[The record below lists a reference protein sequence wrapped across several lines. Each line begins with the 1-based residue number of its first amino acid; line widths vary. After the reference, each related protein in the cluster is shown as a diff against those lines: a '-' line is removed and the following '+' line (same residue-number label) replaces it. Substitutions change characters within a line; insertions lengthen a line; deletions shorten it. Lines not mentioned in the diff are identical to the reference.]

1 MRSCTCERLADPRSK
16 IICHNFGLAPVGQIK
31 IKFIVSPRG
40 QERVVSVLYGR
51 VLAFSNASKWKP
63 FWPFLQALVAGQ
75 NKTNL
80 CFFFVEL
87 SVVGVFFWWFLFG
100 VVVVVCWPFL
110 KRVTDN
116 LSSLILSSFCWHFPR
131 AWLAACCQSSK
142 RREVKYF
149 FFNLLFLF
157 FFFCLAYFLIH
168 FSWYANHLMA

>member
-80 CFFFVEL
+80 
-87 SVVGVFFWWFLFG
+87 
-100 VVVVVCWPFL
+100 
-110 KRVTDN
+110 
-116 LSSLILSSFCWHFPR
+116 
-131 AWLAACCQSSK
+131 
-142 RREVKYF
+142 
-149 FFNLLFLF
+149 F
-157 FFFCLAYFLIH
+157 FFFALCCWRILLVISLWCSCCCLLALFKEGHWQPFKFNFKQLLLALSTRLACCLLPK
-168 FSWYANHLMA
+168 FEEAGSQVFFF